1 MSRPKGIINRK
12 VNVQSNSSH
21 VTYGDM
27 IANVMP
33 SKGMSYRKEDLFD
46 ELKSRF
52 DGNRYKAAG
61 CLGGSSRWKYIKADG
76 PNYVCTRDAH
86 A

>member
-21 VTYGDM
+21 LIGDM
-27 IANVMP
+27 IIDIMP
-33 SKGMSYRKEDLFD
+33 SRGMSYRKEDLFD
-46 ELKSRF
+46 VLKSRF

-61 CLGGSSRWKYIKADG
+61 SLGGSSRWKYIKADG

-86 A
+86 V